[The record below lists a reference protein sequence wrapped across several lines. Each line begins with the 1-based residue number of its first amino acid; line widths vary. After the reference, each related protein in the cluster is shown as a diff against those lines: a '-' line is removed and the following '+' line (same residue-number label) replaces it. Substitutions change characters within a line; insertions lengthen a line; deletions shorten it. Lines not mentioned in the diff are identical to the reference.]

1 MKQLLPFLM
10 LTFSMFVQAQI
21 EITDLEHGNFS
32 SANNVQYVTYVDNE
46 QEYVYDEFAS
56 RGFEPQL
63 SVSFNEGVDSYK
75 NFSFGLDFLAAYRAN
90 EYFRIG
96 AGLGLDYINLFYEDI
111 EFRNGNLYLPYYE
124 PAVTIPLF
132 ANIKVNFVDTKVS
145 PYLGIDVGYNIFIP
159 FSGYA
164 KNNKLGIFFKP
175 AFGAD
180 IHFEHITL
188 FIEFAYRYQM
198 RSFTSWIEPTE
209 NNSTI
214 RNYSQITQTIGF
226 QF

>member
-75 NFSFGLDFLAAYRAN
+75 NFSFGLDFIAAYRAN

-96 AGLGLDYINLFYEDI
+96 AGIGFNYINLFYGYE
-111 EFRNGNLYLPYYE
+111 ELLAYYE
-124 PAVTIPLF
+124 PAMTIPLF

-159 FSGYA
+159 FSEYS
-164 KNNKLGIFFKP
+164 KDNKFGIYFKP

-180 IHFEHITL
+180 IHFENITL
-188 FIEFAYRYQM
+188 FIEFAYRYQK
-198 RSFTSWIEPTE
+198 RTFTSWIGSTE
-209 NNSTI
+209 NYSLI

>member
-1 MKQLLPFLM
+1 MKQLLLFLM
-10 LTFSMFVQAQI
+10 LALSMFVQAQI
-21 EITDLEHGNFS
+21 EVTNLKHSDFS
-32 SANNVQYVTYVDNE
+32 STKNVQYLAYVDNE
-46 QEYVYDEFAS
+46 QELYDEFAE

-63 SVSFNEGVDSYK
+63 SISFNEGIDSYK

-96 AGLGLDYINLFYEDI
+96 AGIGINYINLMYDDI
-111 EFRNGNLYLPYYE
+111 EILNGKLYSAYYE
-124 PAVTIPLF
+124 PAMTLPLF
-132 ANIKVNFVDTKVS
+132 ANIKINVVDTKVS

-159 FSGYA
+159 FSEYA
-164 KNNKLGIFFKP
+164 KDNKLGIYFRP

-180 IHFEHITL
+180 IHLGNVTL
-188 FIEFAYRYQM
+188 FIEFAYRFQK
-198 RSFTSWIEPTE
+198 RTFTLWTGTSE
-209 NNSTI
+209 I